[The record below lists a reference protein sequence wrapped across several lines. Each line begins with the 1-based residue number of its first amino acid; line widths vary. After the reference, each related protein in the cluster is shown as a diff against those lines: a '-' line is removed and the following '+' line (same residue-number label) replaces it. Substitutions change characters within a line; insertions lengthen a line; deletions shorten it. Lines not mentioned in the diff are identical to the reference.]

1 MSNDCTH
8 FHQIVTRENVE
19 QYAERVTRPRPH
31 SWSGD
36 RTRQQD
42 HFPPRERAM
51 IMSAAAGRPAT
62 KITLDRL

>member
-1 MSNDCTH
+1 VDVDARVRRNG
-8 FHQIVTRENVE
+8 E
-19 QYAERVTRPRPH
+19 QGTTGRVTRPRPH
-31 SWSGD
+31 TWSGD

-42 HFPPRERAM
+42 HSPPRERAM